1 MDEPRFLRLLAFFR
15 QNDEMSVS
23 IFPIIFI
30 LNKFIEIFESETP
43 SFKMGIRMLE
53 KKRRLINYR

>member
-53 KKRRLINYR
+53 KKRRFINYR

>member
-15 QNDEMSVS
+15 QNDEMSLS

-30 LNKFIEIFESETP
+30 LTKFIEIFESENP

-53 KKRRLINYR
+53 KKRRFINYR

>member
-30 LNKFIEIFESETP
+30 LNKFIEIFESENP
-43 SFKMGIRMLE
+43 SFKMGIRMFE
-53 KKRRLINYR
+53 KKRRFINYR

>member
-15 QNDEMSVS
+15 QNDEMSLS

-30 LNKFIEIFESETP
+30 LNKFIEIFESENP

-53 KKRRLINYR
+53 KKRRFINYR

>member
-30 LNKFIEIFESETP
+30 LNKFIEIFESENP
-43 SFKMGIRMLE
+43 SFKMGISML
-53 KKRRLINYR
+53 

>member
-1 MDEPRFLRLLAFFR
+1 MDEPRFLCLLAFFR

-30 LNKFIEIFESETP
+30 LNKFIEIFESENP
-43 SFKMGIRMLE
+43 SFKMGISMLE
-53 KKRRLINYR
+53 KKRRFINYR